1 MHLAYS
7 KWLFSDLLY
16 KNKASNIKDSARERY
31 PFLLTKH
38 EQMIY
43 LSTRIKALGRAPT
56 VRIANFALRWC
67 KENIGVNNRKKY
79 LPTWSIRKSYE
90 PDLCGEYDDTDNEV
104 LIYYDNIDDVRE
116 LIATCIHEWTHQK
129 QPITTKYFKY
139 PGSYSRNPY
148 ERQARYNEK
157 KYTRPLW
164 EAIKHKVNKT
174 NNGVRNK

>member
-1 MHLAYS
+1 
-7 KWLFSDLLY
+7 
-16 KNKASNIKDSARERY
+16 
-31 PFLLTKH
+31 
-38 EQMIY
+38 MIY
-43 LSTRIKALGRAPT
+43 LSTRLKALGRAPT

-67 KENIGVNNRKKY
+67 KEHIGVNNRKKY
-79 LPTWSIRKSYE
+79 LPTWSIRKSLE

-164 EAIKHKVNKT
+164 DAIKHKVNKT
-174 NNGVRNK
+174 QCKKQ